1 MTQTTFTLLQHELTK
16 FRGKSVTKEEV
27 PENHLNLL
35 KCKVKTIDIH
45 LENKSVRTEMNSL
58 AVFLVHFILKENT
71 FFLTH

>member
-16 FRGKSVTKEEV
+16 FRGKSVTKEKV

-45 LENKSVRTEMNSL
+45 LENKSVRTEMNS
-58 AVFLVHFILKENT
+58 
-71 FFLTH
+71 